1 MLRVSAIVLFTLF
14 IIENVCSNT
23 CGHDNCETAIDI
35 PLITKLNAPLKAELD
50 ISSLTLQLKELV
62 AKHVN
67 QSVSK
72 AVNDFVENIL
82 DKTVQTAV
90 DILQTSNDN
99 TLSAFRQKIED
110 DVEVK
115 IKKNHDLLM
124 KKQSISATEIH
135 SLTILGNTLDGE
147 MAKLKSE
154 VQTAIEK
161 DVEVG
166 EKGLKGDSGRPGLDG
181 ANGRRGEPGLKGA
194 HGIKGEKG
202 GQGEKGSRGESV
214 KPLDCSHGW
223 VKFMHSCYYFEF
235 SNKKTWSAAKDDC
248 RRKGG
253 FLVKVDDAVENW
265 FLKSFVK
272 SNTNSPAVWIGAND
286 INREYNFVWDL
297 DNSGLTYTAWSRG
310 EPNNKYNSED
320 CVQMRRSVDYAWNDF
335 TCSKAES
342 FICEKL

>member
-161 DVEVG
+161 
-166 EKGLKGDSGRPGLDG
+166 
-181 ANGRRGEPGLKGA
+181 GA